1 MRSLSCPSESVAT
14 WTTRSMVDLV
24 RGLYEVEHLEQAP
37 CAIIPRQPS
46 TVASVCHRE
55 PIVKIRVFSVA
66 CQRLVFS
73 VYTYRKGQLKMTDV
87 RPTVNFALC

>member
-1 MRSLSCPSESVAT
+1 MI
-14 WTTRSMVDLV
+14 DLV
-24 RGLYEVEHLEQAP
+24 RVLYEVEHLEQVP

-46 TVASVCHRE
+46 TVACERVWCVTER

-87 RPTVNFALC
+87 DRLSISRRVEL